1 MTKGFC
7 LRLGLSENDDEFEAV
22 QALELKHPPGY
33 LYGEQLRSC
42 RVADFTLAES
52 FYPLGLKTPIHRHEH
67 ALLCLIR
74 RGAYTETCRTGIR
87 THQQSTV
94 FFLPPEEEH
103 LSNFHSTE
111 VRIFRVEVDP
121 QRLECIRE
129 HSKILDRPANF
140 NGGLLTG
147 LATRLYREFLQI
159 DETSP
164 LAIEGLVLEIIAE
177 ASRRSRP
184 TSERQAPRWLKQ
196 ARELIHA
203 RFSEKLTLAEIAQS
217 VGVHPI
223 YLASEFRR
231 CYLSTVGE
239 YVREMR
245 IEYACRELSTSDS
258 SLVDIALQAGFADQS
273 HFSKVFKRLTSLTP
287 SQYQANFR
295 SA

>member
-1 MTKGFC
+1 
-7 LRLGLSENDDEFEAV
+7 
-22 QALELKHPPGY
+22 
-33 LYGEQLRSC
+33 
-42 RVADFTLAES
+42 
-52 FYPLGLKTPIHRHEH
+52 
-67 ALLCLIR
+67 
-74 RGAYTETCRTGIR
+74 
-87 THQQSTV
+87 
-94 FFLPPEEEH
+94 
-103 LSNFHSTE
+103 
-111 VRIFRVEVDP
+111 
-121 QRLECIRE
+121 
-129 HSKILDRPANF
+129 
-140 NGGLLTG
+140 
-147 LATRLYREFLQI
+147 
-159 DETSP
+159 
-164 LAIEGLVLEIIAE
+164 VLEIIAE

-184 TSERQAPRWLKQ
+184 TSDRQAPRWLKQ

-239 YVREMR
+239 YVRQMR

-295 SA
+295 SH